1 MRAILATAIV
11 LSLTAAAC
19 VSAPARR
26 EPDLGVPVPE
36 RWDSDPDVEAGTIER
51 DWWTAFADPELDAIV
66 AEALEH
72 NYDLQAAAARVEAAA
87 AIAKISGADLYPTL
101 DFQAGVARQKQNF
114 IGLPIPGDDVPSSTF
129 TSYGVS
135 IATTWEID
143 LWGRIR
149 SGAAA
154 SVADFEAARAL
165 LAGARLSVAGQATKA
180 WFAVGEARRQVDLS
194 ATTVKA
200 FRQTSERVRTRY
212 ERGLRPS
219 LDYRLALANL
229 AGAEA
234 NLEARRDRLQIATRQ
249 LEILLGRYP
258 ADAIAGS
265 DDLPPPPE
273 DIPAGLPASLVS
285 RRPDLVVAERRLAA
299 ADSRVAEAKAAR
311 YPRLALT
318 ASGGSATQ
326 ELSDLVDGNF
336 SIWSLAAN
344 LLQPI
349 FQGGRLRANVDL
361 NKANV
366 DEATAL
372 YVQDVLLAFGE
383 VESILASGEILTRE
397 EGALVTASEQ
407 SSAAQRLA
415 EDRYNQ
421 GLADIVT
428 VLDAQRWALVAESTL
443 LEVRRLRL
451 ENRVD
456 LYLALGGGFDA
467 SDIETATT
475 SDTDATE
482 DGEESSS

>member
-1 MRAILATAIV
+1 VRVGLAVAIV
-11 LSLTAAAC
+11 LGLTVAAC

-36 RWDSDPDVEAGTIER
+36 RWDSDLDVEAGSIEG

-66 AEALEH
+66 VEALEH
-72 NYDLQAAAARVEAAA
+72 NYDIQAAAARVDAAA
-87 AIAKISGADLYPTL
+87 AIARISGADLYPTVDL
-101 DFQAGVARQKQNF
+101 QAAAGRQKQNF

-135 IATTWEID
+135 VATTWEID

-149 SGAAA
+149 SGAEA
-154 SVADFEAARAL
+154 SVADLEATRAL
-165 LAGARLSVAGQATKA
+165 LAGARLSVAGQAAKA

-194 ATTVKA
+194 ENTVKA
-200 FRQTSERVRTRY
+200 FRQTAERVRARY

-219 LDYRLALANL
+219 LDYRLALANH

-265 DDLPPPPE
+265 DDLPPPPGE
-273 DIPAGLPASLVS
+273 VPAGLPATLVS
-285 RRPDLVVAERRLAA
+285 RRPDLVVSERRLAA
-299 ADSRVAEAKAAR
+299 ADSRIAEAKASR

-318 ASGGSATQ
+318 ASGGTATQ

-336 SIWSLAAN
+336 SVWSLAAN

-349 FQGGRLRANVDL
+349 FQGGRLRANVDFT
-361 NKANV
+361 KANAQ
-366 DEATAL
+366 EATAL
-372 YVQDVLLAFGE
+372 YVRDVLRAFGE
-383 VESILASGEILTRE
+383 VESILASEEILTRE
-397 EGALVTASEQ
+397 ERALVTASEQ
-407 SSAAQRLA
+407 SVAAQRLA

-421 GLADIVT
+421 GLEEIVI
-428 VLDAQRWALVAESTL
+428 VLDAQRRALVAESSL
-443 LEVRRLRL
+443 LAVRRLRL

-467 SDIETATT
+467 SDVEMTTT

-482 DGEESSS
+482 DDEESSS

>member
-1 MRAILATAIV
+1 VRLAVAIV
-11 LSLTAAAC
+11 VGLTVAAC

-36 RWDSDPDVEAGTIER
+36 RWDSDPEVEGGIIER
-51 DWWTAFADPELDAIV
+51 DWWTSFADPELDAIV
-66 AEALEH
+66 VEALEH
-72 NYDLQAAAARVEAAA
+72 NYDIQAASARVDAAA

-101 DFQAGVARQKQNF
+101 DFQASAVRRKQNF
-114 IGLPIPGDDVPSSTF
+114 IGFPIPGDDIPSATF

-135 IATTWEID
+135 VATAWEID

-149 SGAAA
+149 SGARAA
-154 SVADFEAARAL
+154 VADLEAAQAL
-165 LAGARLSVAGQATKA
+165 LAGVRLSVAGQAAKA

-194 ATTVKA
+194 ENTVRA
-200 FRQTSERVRTRY
+200 FRQTAERVRVRY

-234 NLEARRDRLQIATRQ
+234 DLEARRDRLQIATRQ

-265 DDLPPPPE
+265 DDLPPPPDE
-273 DIPAGLPASLVS
+273 VPAGLPATLVS

-318 ASGGSATQ
+318 ASGGTATQ

-336 SIWSLAAN
+336 SVWSLAAN

-349 FQGGRLRANVDL
+349 FQGGRLKANVDL
-361 NKANV
+361 TEANAEEV
-366 DEATAL
+366 TAL

-383 VESILASGEILTRE
+383 VESILTSGEILTRE
-397 EGALVTASEQ
+397 ERALVTASEQ
-407 SSAAQRLA
+407 SAAAQRLA
-415 EDRYNQ
+415 EDRYDQ
-421 GLADIVT
+421 GLEDIVT
-428 VLDAQRWALVAESTL
+428 VLDAQRRALVAESSL
-443 LEVRRLRL
+443 LAVRRLRL

-467 SDIETATT
+467 SDVEMTAT
-475 SDTDATE
+475 SDTDESE
-482 DGEESSS
+482 DDEESSS

>member
-1 MRAILATAIV
+1 MLALPIALV
-11 LSLTAAAC
+11 LTAAAC
-19 VSAPARR
+19 VSAPVRR
-26 EPDLGVPVPE
+26 EPDLPVPVPE
-36 RWDSDPDVEAGTIER
+36 RWDSDPNVEAGTIAR
-51 DWWTAFADPELDAIV
+51 DWWTAFADPELDAII

-72 NYDLQAAAARVEAAA
+72 NHDLQAAAARVEAAA
-87 AIAKISGADLYPTL
+87 AIAKISGADLYPSL
-101 DFQAGVARQKQNF
+101 DLTVRAGRQKQNF
-114 IGLPIPGDDVPSSTF
+114 IGLPIPGDEVPSSTY

-135 IATTWEID
+135 VATTWEID

-149 SGAAA
+149 SGAKAA
-154 SVADFEAARAL
+154 VADLEAARAL
-165 LAGARLSVAGQATKA
+165 QSGVRLSVAGQAAKA
-180 WFAVGEARRQVDLS
+180 WFAVGEARRQVEL
-194 ATTVKA
+194 AETTVSA
-200 FRQTSERVRTRY
+200 FRQTAERVRARY

-219 LDYRLALANL
+219 LDYRLALANR

-234 NLEARRDRLQIATRQ
+234 DLEAKRDRLQIATRQ

-258 ADAIAGS
+258 ADALAGS
-265 DDLPPPPE
+265 KDLPPPPD

-299 ADSRVAEAKAAR
+299 ADSRVGEAKAAR

-318 ASGGSATQ
+318 ASGGSASQ

-336 SIWSLAAN
+336 SVWSLAAN

-361 NKANV
+361 TQARV
-366 DEATAL
+366 QEATAL
-372 YVQDVLLAFGE
+372 YVQDVLVAFGE

-397 EGALVTASEQ
+397 EAALVTASEQ
-407 SSAAQRLA
+407 STAAQRLA
-415 EDRYNQ
+415 EDRYDQ

-428 VLDAQRWALVAESTL
+428 VLDAQRRALVAESSL
-443 LEVRRLRL
+443 LAVRRLRL

-467 SDIETATT
+467 SDVETATAA
-475 SDTDATE
+475 DTETPE
-482 DGEESSS
+482 DREESSS

>member
-1 MRAILATAIV
+1 VNARLAVAIV
-11 LSLTAAAC
+11 LGLSVAAC

-26 EPDLGVPVPE
+26 GPDLAVPVPDQWE
-36 RWDSDPDVEAGTIER
+36 SNPDVEAGAVER
-51 DWWTAFADPELDAIV
+51 DWWTAFADPELDAVV

-72 NYDLQAAAARVEAAA
+72 NYDIQAAAARVDAAA
-87 AIAKISGADLYPTL
+87 AVAKISGADLYPTL
-101 DFQAGVARQKQNF
+101 DLQVGATRQKQNF
-114 IGLPIPGDDVPSSTF
+114 IGLPIPGDDIPSATF

-135 IATTWEID
+135 VATTWEVD

-149 SGAAA
+149 SGAKAA
-154 SVADFEAARAL
+154 VADLQSAQAL
-165 LAGARLSVAGQATKA
+165 LAGVRLSVAGQAAKA

-194 ATTVKA
+194 DNTVRA
-200 FRQTSERVRTRY
+200 FRKTSERVRARY

-234 NLEARRDRLQIATRQ
+234 ELEARRDRLQISTRQ

-258 ADAIAGS
+258 EDAIAGS
-265 DDLPPPPE
+265 EDLPPPP
-273 DIPAGLPASLVS
+273 DDVPAGLPATLVS

-299 ADSRVAEAKAAR
+299 ADSRVAAAKAAR

-318 ASGGSATQ
+318 ASGGTATQ
-326 ELSDLVDGNF
+326 ELSDLVNGDF
-336 SIWSLAAN
+336 SVWSLAAN

-349 FQGGRLRANVDL
+349 FQGGRLKANVDL
-361 NKANV
+361 SKANA
-366 DEATAL
+366 EELTAL

-397 EGALVTASEQ
+397 ERALVTASEQ
-407 SSAAQRLA
+407 SAAAQRLA
-415 EDRYNQ
+415 EDRYDQ
-421 GLADIVT
+421 GLEDIVT
-428 VLDAQRWALVAESTL
+428 VLDAQRRALLAESSL
-443 LEVRRLRL
+443 LAVRRLRL

-467 SDIETATT
+467 SDVEMIDR
-475 SDTDATE
+475 SDTGE
-482 DGEESSS
+482 SENEEESSS